1 MREPRQHE
9 ARLVPVNPFDLFPSE
24 DAEPEPVTPTT
35 QHEDPASQP
44 ATPRE
49 DAAHVDAV
57 ADALAST
64 STGEVTE
71 PDKPEVA
78 AEPLTP
84 PAPRKP
90 EGTSPAGVAR
100 LAPQPEPDPTS
111 AVAHAAAPALFTGF
125 TGNEVPELPGEA
137 SPGLMGRMASTVKGW
152 FHRDSDTSAAETP
165 EPSLAT
171 ERLHSL
177 LASGGSADDRPAQEG

>member
-1 MREPRQHE
+1 M
-9 ARLVPVNPFDLFPSE
+9 NPFDLFPSE
-24 DAEPEPVTPTT
+24 NAEPEPVTPTT

-44 ATPRE
+44 ATQRE
-49 DAAHVDAV
+49 DAAHAEDAV

-64 STGEVTE
+64 STTSEVTE

-111 AVAHAAAPALFTGF
+111 AVAHDATPALFAGF
-125 TGNEVPELPGEA
+125 TVNEAPELPEEA
-137 SPGLMGRMASTVKGW
+137 SPGVMDRMASTVKVW
-152 FHRDSDTSAAETP
+152 FHRDPDTSAAETP

-177 LASGGSADDRPAQEG
+177 LVSGGSADDRPAQES